1 LGIAGFLLSLIFFYI
16 ALLFQMGFS
25 YNSKDAPKMCFN
37 PVKSWQLGWYSLKEE
52 TYTPTCGPVT
62 MTVGSIVD
70 YEDDQVDTVLLRVLQ
85 PNDGAFHYYMSY
97 NAKVDFNSATQE
109 AGNRLVI
116 NRGNGDDVSKSTLE
130 GILNVNQELLIN
142 NFDGIAGDTMS
153 IKYDSISGRVVT
165 VTLKWTPSDLSLCS
179 SPDPTSGPTSVPASV
194 ATSAPTSG
202 PTSGPT
208 LAPTTSGPN
217 LTKTFTFKGDGQC
230 KGVNGLMYNEASA
243 RQISSAEECAALC
256 LAVDDTDLRGY
267 QWHSKRCGCLYDIN
281 SMVITT
287 CDSAYFDSCEGGMAG
302 TGLVTSTTGK
312 KPLNCYSYD

>member
-1 LGIAGFLLSLIFFYI
+1 
-16 ALLFQMGFS
+16 
-25 YNSKDAPKMCFN
+25 
-37 PVKSWQLGWYSLKEE
+37 
-52 TYTPTCGPVT
+52 
-62 MTVGSIVD
+62 
-70 YEDDQVDTVLLRVLQ
+70 
-85 PNDGAFHYYMSY
+85 MSY

-130 GILNVNQELLIN
+130 GILNVNQELLID

-194 ATSAPTSG
+194 ATSAPTSGPTSGPTSAPTGHPTSGPTSGPTSAPTGHPTAGPTSGPTSAPTGDPTSG